1 MDAHACT
8 LISTLIQYRRWAERW
23 AVRYNV
29 LNQLTAKNLP
39 AGKHADGQGL
49 WLVKREKGHGKWI
62 LRLAL
67 HGRRREMGLGRW
79 PDTGIAEARANAEAA
94 RRMVRAGSDPV
105 AVRRRE
111 RRVQAPLTL
120 REAVDGC
127 FEARKA
133 ELKRDG
139 VAGRWMSPL
148 ALHVVPK
155 LGGYPVEEID
165 QHLLKETLEG
175 IWHTKPDV
183 AAKALNRM
191 NLTLKHAAALGLTVD
206 LQATMKARALL
217 GKQRHTP
224 EHIPSMPYE
233 DAPAFY
239 QWLVAHD
246 ASSAL
251 ALRFLMLTVARTSE
265 VRLASMREIDRDV
278 WVLPQD
284 RTKTGKEHRVP
295 LTPEALKV
303 VQTARSRS
311 GTDHLFPT
319 VGGSPMSDSAMSK
332 FMRENKYVARP
343 HGFRATFR
351 TWVEEQ
357 TDTPFEVKEACLGHA
372 VDAGVVG
379 AYQRSDRLAKRRA
392 LMTTWAEF
400 LTKS

>member
-1 MDAHACT
+1 M
-8 LISTLIQYRRWAERW
+8 
-23 AVRYNV
+23 RYNV
-29 LNQLTAKNLP
+29 LNQQTARNLA

-49 WLVKREKGHGKWI
+49 WLVKREKAHGKWI
-62 LRLAL
+62 LRLAV

-94 RRMVRAGSDPV
+94 RKLVRAGSDPV

-139 VAGRWMSPL
+139 EAGRWMSPL

-183 AAKALNRM
+183 AAKALNRL
-191 NLTLKHAAALGLTVD
+191 NLTLKHAAALGLSVD
-206 LQATMKARALL
+206 LQATMKARPLL

-239 QWLVAHD
+239 QWLVGHD

-251 ALRFLMLTVARTSE
+251 ALRFLILTVARTSE

-278 WVLPQD
+278 WVLPPD

-303 VQTARSRS
+303 VKTAKSRS
-311 GTDHLFPT
+311 ETDHLFPT
-319 VGGSPMSDSAMSK
+319 VGGFPMSDSAMSK
-332 FMRENKYVARP
+332 FMRENKCKARP

-357 TDTPFEVKEACLGHA
+357 TDTAFEVKEACLGHA

-379 AYQRSDRLAKRRA
+379 AYQRSDRLAKCRA
-392 LMTTWAEF
+392 LMTMWAEF
-400 LTKS
+400 LTRS